1 MSTPQSR
8 IHADWRHAEAGR
20 AEFSRDL
27 SLRLDTVKRCALW
40 LLDRGVFIA
49 SIDARVGQPGKP
61 VLTVP
66 PSPYLHILFKDE
78 SSAGRHW
85 DNEEGR
91 TAHDFVAVHLGC
103 EIRWS
108 EVAQ

>member
-20 AEFSRDL
+20 AAFCQDFTR
-27 SLRLDTVKRCALW
+27 RLDTIKRCALW
-40 LLDRGVFIA
+40 LAERGVITV
-49 SIDARVGQPGKP
+49 SIDARVGSPGKP
-61 VLTVP
+61 VLVVP

-78 SSAGRHW
+78 CSAGRHW
-85 DNEEGR
+85 DNAQGR
-91 TAHDFVAVHLGC
+91 TAHDFVAVTLGC
-103 EIRWS
+103 EIHWS